1 MSGGFFRGT
10 SADQDTRFS
19 NKMSKLLK
27 TQKFA
32 PELDAIIEMSKVK
45 MDVIKPW
52 IATRVT
58 ELLGFEDEVLI
69 NFIYGLLDVKEADG
83 KHLQIQLTGF
93 MEKNTVRFM
102 KELWGLLTSAQ
113 NNISGIPQ
121 QFLDAKAEEA
131 KKKKDEKE
139 RILSE
144 VQRKKEEQEKDAE
157 ERREQERLRQL
168 SAPQETTKRSTSASP
183 GRRGDGE
190 GGRKG
195 RGLRRSSASPRGSRS
210 PSSSP
215 SRSPRRRRRSRSI
228 SRSPR
233 RRRRSGSP
241 YRRRS
246 PIRPRSPFRRRRSPA
261 YSRSPPSRRR
271 KSPPPRSPPRY
282 RSRTPP
288 RIRRRSPLDGRSPP
302 PRHGG
307 GPRSP
312 PLRRRS
318 PSGSLSPPVARRSPS
333 RSPLL
338 RGKSPSRDRTGRR
351 SRSPFQRR
359 KSPVRHRGSRPS
371 RSPPYQRRRSQ
382 SRDREF
388 GGPGDRRRR
397 TPSPSR
403 DHGGGRRNGF
413 DARDRERPA
422 RDEERLERRN
432 DRGEKRDHS
441 DQRLPHNREQERGLS
456 RNGRDSRPSDSLV
469 TGEKR
474 TNNDLEEEVEELGT
488 TKRDEPDPQ
497 DAETE
502 RRGNKLASR
511 IRGQADDA
519 GTGIEE
525 IKRSRERKESVAE
538 PAAVPIDEDHEPAP
552 RPQKGTAGAKD
563 VTDVPEEEGGSES
576 PRSSEGRHEA
586 KRRRKEEKRV
596 RKEEKRRKRE
606 EKHRRKEEKRAAK
619 SSKAGVHEDDD
630 REVLDGRSLK
640 EGDEQRGSG
649 DVFGPREVPRKKDHE
664 TEDEQKR
671 IEKELRNK
679 ALESLRAKKGV
690 AC

>member
-32 PELDAIIEMSKVK
+32 PELDVIIDTSKVK
-45 MDVIKPW
+45 MDVIRPW

-93 MEKNTVRFM
+93 MEKNTGRFM

-113 NNISGIPQ
+113 NNVSGIPQ

-131 KKKKDEKE
+131 KKKKDEKD

-157 ERREQERLRQL
+157 ERKEQERLRQL
-168 SAPQETTKRSTSASP
+168 SAPQEPTKRTTSASP
-183 GRRGDGE
+183 VRRGNGE

-195 RGLRRSSASPRGSRS
+195 RSLRRSSLSPRGSG
-210 PSSSP
+210 SSSSSH
-215 SRSPRRRRRSRSI
+215 SRSPVRRRRSRSL

-246 PIRPRSPFRRRRSPA
+246 PLRPRSPFRRRRSPVF
-261 YSRSPPSRRR
+261 SRSPPRRR
-271 KSPPPRSPPRY
+271 KSPPLRSPPRY

-288 RIRRRSPLDGRSPP
+288 RIRRRSPLDGPSPP
-302 PRHGG
+302 RRHGG

-318 PSGSLSPPVARRSPS
+318 PSASLSPPVARRSTS
-333 RSPLL
+333 RSPFPKG
-338 RGKSPSRDRTGRR
+338 RSPSKDRSGRR

-359 KSPVRHRGSRPS
+359 KSPNRHRGSRPS
-371 RSPPYQRRRSQ
+371 RSPPYQRRRSP
-382 SRDREF
+382 SRDREL
-388 GGPGDRRRR
+388 GGQVDRSPHRRRR
-397 TPSPSR
+397 SPSR
-403 DHGGGRRNGF
+403 EYGGGRRNGF

-422 RDEERLERRN
+422 RDGERLERRN
-432 DRGEKRDHS
+432 DRGAKRENNE
-441 DQRLPHNREQERGLS
+441 QRLPYSREQERVLS
-456 RNGRDSRPSDSLV
+456 RNGRDSRPSDTLI

-474 TNNDLEEEVEELGT
+474 THKDLEEEVELGT
-488 TKRDEPDPQ
+488 TKREESDLQ
-497 DAETE
+497 DAEAD
-502 RRGNKLASR
+502 RPGNKIALR
-511 IRGQADDA
+511 VRGQADSS
-519 GTGIEE
+519 GTGTEDT
-525 IKRSRERKESVAE
+525 KRAREKKESVAE
-538 PAAVPIDEDHEPAP
+538 PAAISLDEDHEPES
-552 RPQKGTAGAKD
+552 RQQKCAGGIKEVA
-563 VTDVPEEEGGSES
+563 DVPDDEVGSES
-576 PRSSEGRHEA
+576 PGSSEERHEA
-586 KRRRKEEKRV
+586 KRRRKEEKRL
-596 RKEEKRRKRE
+596 RKEEKRRRRE

-619 SSKAGVHEDDD
+619 TSKAG
-630 REVLDGRSLK
+630 LDHYAAGSNGRLK
-640 EGDEQRGSG
+640 DLVPDSSRDTYFQTTLLSGFRFKFSFHLFPSQGCNDECC
-649 DVFGPREVPRKKDHE
+649 PLA
-664 TEDEQKR
+664 
-671 IEKELRNK
+671 I
-679 ALESLRAKKGV
+679 
-690 AC
+690 C